1 MADNTIIQQGRFT
14 STGAN
19 VLIPLRNGVNWMNVY
34 NVTQM
39 NADTDG
45 IAVRFYWQEGMID
58 GYGIIEYFNSDSDG
72 LIPAYIYGTFAKV
85 DTSSSVAGVVN
96 ATVTAVST
104 ASIPVVSNSGTNAL
118 VAGNIVRLINVT
130 AAQQLGGMDFTV
142 GYNTLT
148 TGSFS
153 LDYMSQLALAGT
165 TGSWM
170 LIKYDPIFYPRRR
183 FITKITQASL
193 AVVTMSVTHG
203 YKVGQLV
210 RMVVPDAFGMTQMN
224 GLQATVVAVNTTTTS
239 GNTIT
244 LDIDSSAFSAFAF
257 PVTADVPFS
266 YAEVVPMGED
276 TAYALSQGV
285 DILSDAT
292 VNTAQIGMILSAGDL
307 APAGNDG
314 DVIFW
319 TAGSSFSIDNQ

>member
-1 MADNTIIQQGRFT
+1 
-14 STGAN
+14 
-19 VLIPLRNGVNWMNVY
+19 
-34 NVTQM
+34 
-39 NADTDG
+39 
-45 IAVRFYWQEGMID
+45 
-58 GYGIIEYFNSDSDG
+58 
-72 LIPAYIYGTFAKV
+72 
-85 DTSSSVAGVVN
+85 
-96 ATVTAVST
+96 
-104 ASIPVVSNSGTNAL
+104 
-118 VAGNIVRLINVT
+118 
-130 AAQQLGGMDFTV
+130 
-142 GYNTLT
+142 
-148 TGSFS
+148 
-153 LDYMSQLALAGT
+153 
-165 TGSWM
+165 M

-193 AVVTMSVTHG
+193 AVVTMCVTHG

-292 VNTAQIGMILSAGDL
+292 VNTAEIGIILSAGDL
-307 APAGNDG
+307 APAGNAD